1 MSQGKGIVPLA
12 VAGVVVVVAASG
24 VAGEVA
30 TRDRLGVR
38 SSSMAPL
45 SHRLDPEAMP
55 GLLASRARAVLPV
68 EVSSQPVRFFAGDAR
83 FKQVPVGGLSRA
95 AYMYSDFGSTDQHRW
110 RLYVAKTSD
119 TVIGDPEKAG
129 SCAQTLAQGTALA
142 CEITED
148 ATGSGTLMYVTA
160 TVYDSQTS
168 GYHVVDTRTITP
180 DQLPDV
186 RLERHV
192 EVIHADGSETSV
204 TETLLAPVSLSVDLF
219 ATSVADAIA
228 LASDPALQLPAD

>member
-1 MSQGKGIVPLA
+1 MSKRKSIVPLA
-12 VAGVVVVVAASG
+12 VAGAVVVVAAG
-24 VAGEVA
+24 GLTGEVA
-30 TRDRLGVR
+30 TRDHAGAH
-38 SSSMAPL
+38 SSSTTP
-45 SHRLDPEAMP
+45 SSPRPDPEAMP
-55 GLLASRARAVLPV
+55 GLMASRARAVLPV
-68 EVSSQPVRFFAGDAR
+68 EVSSQPIRFFAGDAR

-95 AYMYSDFGSTDQHRW
+95 AYMYSDFGPTDQHRW
-110 RLYVAKTSD
+110 RLYVSKTSD

-160 TVYDSQTS
+160 TVFDSQTS
-168 GYHVVDTRTITP
+168 GYRVVDTRTITP

-192 EVIHADGSETSV
+192 EVVHADGSETSV

-219 ATSVADAIA
+219 TTSVADAIA